1 MYMESVVSFVSCV
14 VYMYQ
19 FARRRRSCLYR
30 HQWTSSSSLAKQLAV
45 FFYLVGIVTIVGML
59 VILCSVEGM
68 TSVTGEACRR
78 QVFCVGL
85 DLQSDYAPSLELVC
99 AI

>member
-1 MYMESVVSFVSCV
+1 MAVFIVFSQAVSC
-14 VYMYQ
+14 
-19 FARRRRSCLYR
+19 
-30 HQWTSSSSLAKQLAV
+30 V
-45 FFYLVGIVTIVGML
+45 FFYLVGIVGML